1 MKGHQD
7 SQPSLFACVRLEE
20 LIPHDHLL
28 RRIDQAIDFTFVDRL
43 TADLY
48 SPTGRPSVA
57 PQVLVRMLVVGYL
70 FGLTSERR
78 LCQEVQLNLAYRWF
92 CGLNLEDKVPDHSTF
107 SKNRHGRFAG
117 TTLFRQMFYEVVRQ
131 AMARGLVSGAH
142 LTVDATTVHA
152 NAALDSLEPILVP
165 LTPQQYVDKL
175 DRDNPPVPAALASD
189 AKTDDPPPPSSKLS
203 NDTHRSA
210 SDSDARLLAKRFDKT
225 QLAYSDNV
233 LMDNR
238 SRVIVEVEITEPN
251 LRHEGQAAAQMVARR
266 RFTLGLTPQTVGGDK
281 AYGYGAAVGALIAA
295 DVVPHVSAPQIKP
308 WRSQGIFPAEVFTC
322 DAVADQLICPAGQ
335 RLHKRTEHGRKR
347 MTEYAA
353 RVSVCRDCPLK
364 LRCTRTRYRVVHR
377 HWDREALA
385 QAAAARQSAGYRLSQ
400 RCRKRIEHL
409 FGEAKEQMGLRRAR
423 RRGRA
428 QVLEQCLLTALVQN
442 IKRIVAA
449 VSRRPIVAPSA
460 VATALGR
467 RSTKFTSPNRLW
479 WMVERLVD
487 LGRPWHAI
495 AWPPMNS
502 LH

>member
-1 MKGHQD
+1 MKG
-7 SQPSLFACVRLEE
+7 QPDPQPALFACVRLEE
-20 LIPHDHLL
+20 MIPHDHIL

-43 TADLY
+43 TAELY
-48 SPTGRPSVA
+48 SHTGRPSVA
-57 PQVLVRMLVVGYL
+57 PQVLVRMMVVGYL

-117 TTLFRQMFYEVVRQ
+117 TTLFRQMFYAVVRQ

-142 LTVDATTVHA
+142 LTVDATTVQA

-165 LTPQQYVDKL
+165 LSPQQYVDRL
-175 DRDNPPVPAALASD
+175 DRDNPPSPASPASD
-189 AKTDDPPPPSSKLS
+189 AKTENPPAPSKLS

-210 SDSDARLLAKRFDKT
+210 SDPDARLFAKRFDKT

-251 LRHEGQAAAQMVARR
+251 LRHEGQVAAQMVARS

-295 DVVPHVSAPQIKP
+295 DVLPHVSAPQIKP
-308 WRSQGIFPAEVFTC
+308 WRSQGIFPAEVFTY

-364 LRCTRTRYRVVHR
+364 SRCTRTRYRVVHR

-385 QAAAARQSAGYRLSQ
+385 QAAAVRQSVGYRLSQ

-409 FGEAKEQMGLRRAR
+409 FAEAKEQMGLRRAR

-449 VSRRPIVAPSA
+449 VSGRPVVAPSA
-460 VATALGR
+460 VAAALGR
-467 RSTKFTSPNRLW
+467 RSALSASPHWLW
-479 WMVERLVD
+479 WMVERLVEMW
-487 LGRPWHAI
+487 RPFHAI
-495 AWPPMNS
+495 AWPLTNS
-502 LH
+502 LN